1 MPNPHHGRGSYSEI
15 DPQIGNIEELLSY
28 RSVKETFLVNNYA
41 QHQGNPISQPKN
53 HEINSSNNLNFALNP
68 KSIKA
73 KTLAKSQRSKQATGE
88 KGNKGTDSKKTTKPA
103 RNTSSRKSTNKSR
116 KQSDTGNI
124 QTNKERFGRSI
135 SISQQDTERDYHMF
149 LSYISDSMENPHVLN
164 YVTRLFE
171 IMHSNS
177 ETLEYKA
184 IASLQ
189 VYTHKNI
196 LDFYRVLS
204 RVVNNEHTWKSDTE
218 EALFRSQWLVTR
230 IPLLPIDHFEDIPS
244 INTDMKWLF
253 IYSRIKSFIKACIEE
268 YNCRYQWNVHN
279 YKDNYRNV
287 HSKLPTNNVNQS
299 FNSTNFQE
307 SSTEP
312 MLLEPA
318 GYSNYTAFNSSSELG
333 NSSRPTGA
341 SNERSVFSNN
351 PNKKDRYITANTSV
365 KTKDNSTK
373 TLKKMSTSSF
383 QKDTHQASQQESYI
397 NPFSIDATIGL
408 SPVDHNSFL
417 KSYLGPDVNTEDAFD
432 AFDNILQS
440 PKYKQNKIDP
450 SFKKSREI
458 FSPISIPNIQV
469 TSQSTFSFTSSTLQ
483 NNDQTS
489 DNTDFSMSSAA
500 GNQTSLQN
508 SNFPDTSLPII
519 DSKLTLTSSYFSRFS
534 LSTTSTISGISEQSF
549 NQKTKDNKNL
559 QILDKNRSHQAVH
572 PSVKRKRIISREA
585 NERESQTKEVN
596 ADPENV
602 MQLRKENQQKDEM
615 RNNTKKV
622 SQVVI
627 EEQSSIPHP
636 VVIGSMNEQTRNSKN
651 ITEKRCEFSSSKPEK
666 ENNALSEIKIM
677 KIQFS
682 KDSLAQSTKANITTS
697 VSNFSEHLYNDDF
710 SKLTI
715 DKTSVKDVE
724 VIKSNIETEVSETYV
739 QSSSFVS
746 NESLTYIN
754 ANITKSLKEKSAQKP
769 SIHKKENE
777 FSVAYSVLKSP
788 DFLTDKPNVQRFTAS
803 TEIQSGHLQVQTSK
817 REGVSKF
824 KKQKAKSHTK
834 KSPPEITYDEFFP
847 KKFLQKTKSRIK
859 KNKSRIKK
867 FIEVTDITFSNR
879 IFKAID
885 VIPDAVDTPNS
896 VDNEN
901 RFFNR
906 TTIDDWVDVIPK
918 EVGKDRQYAVIC
930 SPNSIKKEPI
940 MNSSAGIFSYNLANR
955 VTDESLGKQ
964 DTFIKKMLS
973 SNIDAASLSIHALM
987 NQTEVRELSPRYYS
1001 QQNTNNFISAQV
1013 MKHSKIEVTRGQN
1026 NKLSKDH
1033 REKAQAEREMKLQL
1047 VATREQLPTG
1057 SLQITTT
1064 TGTSLL
1070 SDTIKTVG
1078 KEKSCSQVV
1087 TKPLENASL
1096 TSNPISEKIRTTKK
1110 GSEDTSVEIEGNV
1123 ATPTRMD
1130 LLDIYGS
1137 SVINVIAKNV
1147 NQDPSKSKTPTEQR
1161 TLVTLTNSFR
1171 IAKSDRLNRSKIN
1184 EDFKRYKEKVI
1195 NTIISTPKEI
1205 VSQQENLAPSNFQN
1219 IPASVSTTR
1228 RGSAGSIE
1236 DLINAAN
1243 LVPSLNQNKEND
1255 FIINSKD
1262 EACVAEIR
1270 KLHERC
1276 KKQTKDQV
1284 QKNLI
1289 TTDPQKKKQ
1298 RSSSSVMQ
1306 DFESNILDPQ
1316 RSKSSFSINEILSGK
1331 NTSLISDQTT
1341 RPKSTPTFS
1350 VYTVHAVSN
1359 SSKTPNSCTI
1369 NLVNTYP
1376 YGSGNK
1382 NKSIENL
1389 TSPLNT
1395 PLDSNPQSSLGIPLS
1410 ATFLQY
1416 NQDNSNTYD
1425 QSSPSFFNSNN
1436 SAAEKINT
1444 TQSILIGSM
1453 LNAQRKE
1460 TSSSSNPS
1468 VFPNINEVQANVE
1481 IGQSGTTDTDS
1492 LAGNSVTSN
1501 VVTGKIFESADF
1513 PRTDFLPNPS
1523 ASAHYTLTKNQSL
1536 ESKNNLKAEQSKNPV
1551 KRRRKSLH
1559 NRDGNST
1566 SSDSEEVTLTPEK
1579 KRRSSRKSFSDT
1591 QMKIKY
1597 CQEEDSISDNN
1608 LQESSSDE
1616 ISKSE
1621 YPKLKIPDIS
1631 GSNFT
1636 SGYTQK
1642 MHEKV
1647 KSGISKEI
1655 FDTPVLSAKA
1665 NIVSPKSAENEAVVS
1680 SQQNVT
1686 SPQLTKK
1693 SKVMVEKLNV
1703 AAGTNCVVI
1712 PIGHL
1717 PNSQE
1722 IVTALK
1728 NKIAA
1733 GASGIQLKIPNS
1745 SGVYVPTYV
1754 PLTNI
1759 KLDIHSSNRFSVI
1772 KSLQERASI
1781 MSATS
1786 KEAVRST
1793 SQSSLT
1799 QTKDKS
1805 SRLTLPLTSE
1815 YPSAKAGTQTSPF
1828 KVLVKDIAKGKR
1840 EPSKSQK
1847 NSSDESSVKK
1857 NHTGISVKSSIKAT
1871 KLKSG
1876 EYKPN
1881 LKTNQQI
1888 AAAAILKKEK
1898 KSKKRKKFWYPNENQ
1913 EDRSFDRKVKNA
1925 KRALYD
1931 GIKEDEGIFLFI
1943 CFYLEGGF
1951 FGFLWHTFFENL
1963 FIDFIFYKAKS
1974 QQMGQV
1980 FKNGPINICG
1990 RQPLKIFKEY
2000 GLLKQHQRPYPIVRK
2015 KNNRNKNKVK
2025 ELSTS

>member
-1 MPNPHHGRGSYSEI
+1 MIFRDDMPNPHHGGDSYFEF
-15 DPQIGNIEELLSY
+15 DPQIGNIDELLSY

-41 QHQGNPISQPKN
+41 QHQGNPISQPEN

-68 KSIKA
+68 KSIKT
-73 KTLAKSQRSKQATGE
+73 KTLEKSQRSKQATGE
-88 KGNKGTDSKKTTKPA
+88 KGNKGTDSKKTTKLP

-116 KQSDTGNI
+116 KQSNTGSI
-124 QTNKERFGRSI
+124 QSNRERFGRSR
-135 SISQQDTERDYHMF
+135 SIGQQDAERDYQMF
-149 LSYISDSMENPHVLN
+149 LSYISGSMENPHVLN

-230 IPLLPIDHFEDIPS
+230 IPLLPIDRFEDVPS

-287 HSKLPTNNVNQS
+287 HGKLPTNNVNQTL
-299 FNSTNFQE
+299 NSTNLQE
-307 SSTEP
+307 STTEP

-318 GYSNYTAFNSSSELG
+318 GYSNYTALNNSSELV

-341 SNERSVFSNN
+341 SSEMSVFSNN
-351 PNKKDRYITANTSV
+351 PNKKDRHINANTSV
-365 KTKDNSTK
+365 KTKDNSAK
-373 TLKKMSTSSF
+373 PLKKMSTSSF
-383 QKDTHQASQQESYI
+383 QKDTLQASQQESI
-397 NPFSIDATIGL
+397 NSIDATIGL
-408 SPVDHNSFL
+408 SPVDYNSFL
-417 KSYLGPDVNTEDAFD
+417 KSYLGPDVNTEFD

-440 PKYKQNKIDP
+440 PKHKQNKIDP
-450 SFKKSREI
+450 NFKKSREI

-469 TSQSTFSFTSSTLQ
+469 TTQSTFSFASSALRNT
-483 NNDQTS
+483 NQTS
-489 DNTDFSMSSAA
+489 GNTNFSMILAA
-500 GNQTSLQN
+500 DNQTSLQN
-508 SNFPDTSLPII
+508 SNFPDTSLPIV
-519 DSKLTLTSSYFSRFS
+519 DSQLTLTSSYFSKLS
-534 LSTTSTISGISEQSF
+534 LSTTSTVPDISEQSF

-559 QILDKNRSHQAVH
+559 QILDKNTSHQAVH

-596 ADPENV
+596 ADSEDI
-602 MQLRKENQQKDEM
+602 MQLKKENQRKDEI
-615 RNNTKKV
+615 RNFTEKIGLV
-622 SQVVI
+622 PI

-636 VVIGSMNEQTRNSKN
+636 VVIGSMNEQTRNKN
-651 ITEKRCEFSSSKPEK
+651 TTDKRYEFSSSKPRK
-666 ENNALSEIKIM
+666 EDSAPNETKIM
-677 KIQFS
+677 KIQ
-682 KDSLAQSTKANITTS
+682 LAKHPLTQSTQANIITS
-697 VSNFSEHLYNDDF
+697 VSNFSESLANDAF
-710 SKLTI
+710 SKPTVN
-715 DKTSVKDVE
+715 KTVKDVG
-724 VIKSNIETEVSETYV
+724 VIKSNFETETSETYV
-739 QSSSFVS
+739 QSSQFLS
-746 NESLTYIN
+746 NESLTN
-754 ANITKSLKEKSAQKP
+754 TNTNITKSFKEKSPKKP
-769 SIHKKENE
+769 SLNKKENE
-777 FSVAYSVLKSP
+777 FSVAYSVLKSA
-788 DFLTDKPNVQRFTAS
+788 DFLTDKPN
-803 TEIQSGHLQVQTSK
+803 IQPFNGSIEMQSAKLQVQTSK
-817 REGVSKF
+817 IEGVSKV
-824 KKQKAKSHTK
+824 KKQKVKSHTK

-847 KKFLQKTKSRIK
+847 KKFLQKTKSRVVK
-859 KNKSRIKK
+859 LKKSRIKK

-885 VIPDAVDTPNS
+885 VIPDAVDTPNY
-896 VDNEN
+896 VDTEN
-901 RFFNR
+901 RFFNS
-906 TTIDDWVDVIPK
+906 TTIEDGIDVIPN
-918 EVGKDRQYAVIC
+918 EVDRQYAIIC
-930 SPNSIKKEPI
+930 SPNSIKKEPVI
-940 MNSSAGIFSYNLANR
+940 NSSAEIFSYNFAKR
-955 VTDESLGKQ
+955 VTDESLDKQ
-964 DTFIKKMLS
+964 GTIIKKILS
-973 SNIDAASLSIHALM
+973 SNIDAASLSIQTLV
-987 NQTEVRELSPRYYS
+987 NQTKVKELSPSYGV

-1013 MKHSKIEVTRGQN
+1013 TKHSKIEVARSRN
-1026 NKLSKDH
+1026 NTFIKDH
-1033 REKAQAEREMKLQL
+1033 REKTQAKREMRLQL
-1047 VATREQLPTG
+1047 VATREQLPTV
-1057 SLQITTT
+1057 SLQV
-1064 TGTSLL
+1064 TS
-1070 SDTIKTVG
+1070 STSTSSFSRSIKTVG
-1078 KEKSCSQVV
+1078 KESSPSQLV

-1096 TSNPISEKIRTTKK
+1096 TFDPISEKIRARKK
-1110 GSEDTSVEIEGNV
+1110 GSEGTSLGTAGNA
-1123 ATPTRMD
+1123 ATLERND
-1130 LLDIYGS
+1130 LLNPKFNTNDMLHLKATSQIISDIYGS
-1137 SVINVIAKNV
+1137 SVLNVIAKNI
-1147 NQDPSKSKTPTEQR
+1147 NQDPSKSKAPTEQR
-1161 TLVTLTNSFR
+1161 TLVTLTNSFC
-1171 IAKSDRLNRSKIN
+1171 IANSDKLNRSKIN
-1184 EDFKRYKEKVI
+1184 EDFKRYKEKII

-1205 VSQQENLAPSNFQN
+1205 VSQQENLASSNFQY
-1219 IPASVSTTR
+1219 IPASISTTR

-1243 LVPSLNQNKEND
+1243 LVPSLNQNKEDD
-1255 FIINSKD
+1255 FIN
-1262 EACVAEIR
+1262 
-1270 KLHERC
+1270 LC
-1276 KKQTKDQV
+1276 KNQTKDQV
-1284 QKNLI
+1284 EKNLI
-1289 TTDPQKKKQ
+1289 TTDSQTQKQ

-1306 DFESNILDPQ
+1306 DFKSNILDPR
-1316 RSKSSFSINEILSGK
+1316 RSKSSFSINEILSSK

-1350 VYTVHAVSN
+1350 VYTVHAVSS
-1359 SSKTPNSCTI
+1359 SSKTPNSRTI

-1376 YGSGNK
+1376 YGSGTNIK
-1382 NKSIENL
+1382 NTENL

-1395 PLDSNPQSSLGIPLS
+1395 PLGSNAKPLLSIPLS

-1416 NQDNSNTYD
+1416 NQGNSSTYN
-1425 QSSPSFFNSNN
+1425 QSSPSFFESNN
-1436 SAAEKINT
+1436 SATEKINT
-1444 TQSILIGSM
+1444 TQKISIGSM
-1453 LNAQRKE
+1453 LNTQREE
-1460 TSSSSNPS
+1460 TSSSDNPS
-1468 VFPNINEVQANVE
+1468 VSSNHINEVQANVE
-1481 IGQSGTTDTDS
+1481 IDQSGTADTDF
-1492 LAGNSVTSN
+1492 LKGNSIASN
-1501 VVTGKIFESADF
+1501 VVTGEIFESADF
-1513 PRTDFLPNPS
+1513 LRTNFLPNPS
-1523 ASAHYTLTKNQSL
+1523 ASAHYPLTKNQSS
-1536 ESKNNLKAEQSKNPV
+1536 ESKSNLKAEQSKNPA
-1551 KRRRKSLH
+1551 KRKRKSLH
-1559 NRDGNST
+1559 IRDGIST
-1566 SSDSEEVTLTPEK
+1566 SSDSDEVTLTPEK

-1608 LQESSSDE
+1608 LHESSSDE

-1631 GSNFT
+1631 GGTFT

-1665 NIVSPKSAENEAVVS
+1665 NVVSPKSAENEAIVS
-1680 SQQNVT
+1680 SQQNIT

-1786 KEAVRST
+1786 KQAVRST

-1815 YPSAKAGTQTSPF
+1815 HPSAKAGTQTSPF
-1828 KVLVKDIAKGKR
+1828 KVLVKDIAKEKK
-1840 EPSKSQK
+1840 EPSKSKK
-1847 NSSDESSVKK
+1847 NSSGESSVKK
-1857 NHTGISVKSSIKAT
+1857 NHSGISVKSSIKAT

-1913 EDRSFDRKVKNA
+1913 EDRTFDRKVRNA

-1931 GIKEDEGIFLFI
+1931 EIKEDDGIFIFIYSFLFGG
-1943 CFYLEGGF
+1943 EGGS
-1951 FGFLWHTFFENL
+1951 LV
-1963 FIDFIFYKAKS
+1963 Y
-1974 QQMGQV
+1974 V
-1980 FKNGPINICG
+1980 F
-1990 RQPLKIFKEY
+1990 
-2000 GLLKQHQRPYPIVRK
+2000 
-2015 KNNRNKNKVK
+2015 
-2025 ELSTS
+2025 

>member
-1 MPNPHHGRGSYSEI
+1 MPNPHHGGDSYSEI

-28 RSVKETFLVNNYA
+28 RSVKETFLVNDYA
-41 QHQGNPISQPKN
+41 QHQGNPIIQPEN
-53 HEINSSNNLNFALNP
+53 HEINSSNNRNFALNP
-68 KSIKA
+68 KNIKT
-73 KTLAKSQRSKQATGE
+73 KTLEKSQRSKQATGE
-88 KGNKGTDSKKTTKPA
+88 KGKKGTESKKITKPP
-103 RNTSSRKSTNKSR
+103 RNTSSRKSAHKNR
-116 KQSDTGNI
+116 KQSNTVNI
-124 QTNKERFGRSI
+124 QTNKERFGRSR
-135 SISQQDTERDYHMF
+135 SISQQDAERDYQMF

-204 RVVNNEHTWKSDTE
+204 RVINNEHTWESDTE

-230 IPLLPIDHFEDIPS
+230 IPLLPIDRFEDVPS
-244 INTDMKWLF
+244 ISTNMKWLF

-268 YNCRYQWNVHN
+268 YNCRYQWNVHS

-287 HSKLPTNNVNQS
+287 DGKLPTNKVNQY

-312 MLLEPA
+312 MLLEPS
-318 GYSNYTAFNSSSELG
+318 GYSNYSAFNNSSELV
-333 NSSRPTGA
+333 NSSRSTGA
-341 SNERSVFSNN
+341 SNERSTCSNN
-351 PNKKDRYITANTSV
+351 PNKKDRHITTNTSV

-373 TLKKMSTSSF
+373 PLKKMKTSSF
-383 QKDTHQASQQESYI
+383 QKDAHQASQQESYI

-432 AFDNILQS
+432 NILQS
-440 PKYKQNKIDP
+440 PKYKQNKIDLN
-450 SFKKSREI
+450 FKKSRGI
-458 FSPISIPNIQV
+458 FSPISIPNIQA
-469 TSQSTFSFTSSTLQ
+469 TPQSTFTFASSVLQ
-483 NNDQTS
+483 TNDQTS
-489 DNTDFSMSSAA
+489 DNTDFSMTSAT

-508 SNFPDTSLPII
+508 SNCPDTSLPII
-519 DSKLTLTSSYFSRFS
+519 DSQLTLTSSYFSKLS
-534 LSTTSTISGISEQSF
+534 LSTTSTISDISEQSI
-549 NQKTKDNKNL
+549 NQKTKNNKNL
-559 QILDKNRSHQAVH
+559 QILDKNASHQAVH

-585 NERESQTKEVN
+585 NERESETKEIN

-602 MQLRKENQQKDEM
+602 MQLRKENQQKDEI
-615 RNNTKKV
+615 RNFAEKIKLV
-622 SQVVI
+622 HI

-636 VVIGSMNEQTRNSKN
+636 VVMGSMNEQTNNNKN
-651 ITEKRCEFSSSKPEK
+651 VTEKRYEFSSPKPEK
-666 ENNALSEIKIM
+666 EDSALSETKIM
-677 KIQFS
+677 KLQFS
-682 KDSLAQSTKANITTS
+682 KDPLTQCTHANIATS
-697 VSNFSEHLYNDDF
+697 ASNFSEHHYNDGF
-710 SKLTI
+710 SKPTI
-715 DKTSVKDVE
+715 DKTSMKDVG
-724 VIKSNIETEVSETYV
+724 VIKSNIDTETTEAYV

-754 ANITKSLKEKSAQKP
+754 TNITKSFIEKSAQKP
-769 SIHKKENE
+769 SIDKKENE
-777 FSVAYSVLKSP
+777 FSVAHSLLKSP
-788 DFLTDKPNVQRFTAS
+788 DFLRDKPNVQPFTAS
-803 TEIQSGHLQVQTSK
+803 LEVQSRKLQAHTSK
-817 REGVSKF
+817 SEGVSKV
-824 KKQKAKSHTK
+824 KKQKTKSHTK

-847 KKFLQKTKSRIK
+847 KKFLQKTKSRVVK
-859 KNKSRIKK
+859 VKKSRIKK

-879 IFKAID
+879 IFKAIE

-906 TTIDDWVDVIPK
+906 TAIEDGIDVIPK
-918 EVGKDRQYAVIC
+918 AVGKDRQYAVIC

-940 MNSSAGIFSYNLANR
+940 INSSAEIFSYNLAKR

-964 DTFIKKMLS
+964 DTFIKKLLS
-973 SNIDAASLSIHALM
+973 SNIDAASLSIHTLM
-987 NQTEVRELSPRYYS
+987 NQTEVRELSPRYCV

-1013 MKHSKIEVTRGQN
+1013 MKHSKIEVTRSRN
-1026 NKLSKDH
+1026 NTLSKDH
-1033 REKAQAEREMKLQL
+1033 REKTQAEREMRLQL

-1057 SLQITTT
+1057 SLQITAS
-1064 TGTSLL
+1064 TGTSSL
-1070 SDTIKTVG
+1070 SHTLKTVG
-1078 KEKSCSQVV
+1078 KERCSSQLV
-1087 TKPLENASL
+1087 TKPLESASL
-1096 TSNPISEKIRTTKK
+1096 TSNPISEKIRATKK
-1110 GSEDTSVEIEGNV
+1110 SPEGTSVEIEGNV
-1123 ATPTRMD
+1123 ATSERND
-1130 LLDIYGS
+1130 LLNPNVDIKQMLHLRATSQIISDIYGS

-1147 NQDPSKSKTPTEQR
+1147 NQDPSKSKSPTEQR
-1161 TLVTLTNSFR
+1161 TLVTLTNSFC
-1171 IAKSDRLNRSKIN
+1171 IANSDRLNRSKIN
-1184 EDFKRYKEKVI
+1184 EDFKRYKEK
-1195 NTIISTPKEI
+1195 IISTPKEM
-1205 VSQQENLAPSNFQN
+1205 VSQQENLVPSNFQN
-1219 IPASVSTTR
+1219 IPASISTTR
-1228 RGSAGSIE
+1228 KGSAGSIE

-1243 LVPSLNQNKEND
+1243 LVPSLSQNKEND

-1262 EACVAEIR
+1262 EACVAEIL
-1270 KLHERC
+1270 KLHDLC

-1289 TTDPQKKKQ
+1289 TTDSRKKKQ

-1306 DFESNILDPQ
+1306 DFESNILDPR

-1331 NTSLISDQTT
+1331 NTSLISVQTT

-1350 VYTVHAVSN
+1350 VYTVHAVSS

-1376 YGSGNK
+1376 YGSGQK
-1382 NKSIENL
+1382 NKSAENL

-1395 PLDSNPQSSLGIPLS
+1395 PLGSNANSPLGIPLS

-1416 NQDNSNTYD
+1416 NQGNSSTYN
-1425 QSSPSFFNSNN
+1425 QSSPSFFDSNN
-1436 SAAEKINT
+1436 SASEEVNT
-1444 TQSILIGSM
+1444 TQNISIASM
-1453 LNAQRKE
+1453 LNTQRKE

-1468 VFPNINEVQANVE
+1468 VFSNHINEVQANVE

-1492 LAGNSVTSN
+1492 LTGNPVASN
-1501 VVTGKIFESADF
+1501 VVTGEIFESADF
-1513 PRTDFLPNPS
+1513 LRTNFLPNPS
-1523 ASAHYTLTKNQSL
+1523 ASSHYTLTKNQSL
-1536 ESKNNLKAEQSKNPV
+1536 ESKNNLKAEQLKNPV

-1559 NRDGNST
+1559 NHDGNST
-1566 SSDSEEVTLTPEK
+1566 SSDSEEVTLTPGK

-1631 GSNFT
+1631 GGNFT

-1655 FDTPVLSAKA
+1655 FDTPVLSAKT
-1665 NIVSPKSAENEAVVS
+1665 NIVSPKSAENEAVAS

-1759 KLDIHSSNRFSVI
+1759 KLDVHSSNRFSVI

-1781 MSATS
+1781 MSAAS
-1786 KEAVRST
+1786 KQAVRNT

-1805 SRLTLPLTSE
+1805 SRLTLPVLSE
-1815 YPSAKAGTQTSPF
+1815 HPSTKAGTQTSPF
-1828 KVLVKDIAKGKR
+1828 KVLVKDIAKGKK

-1847 NSSDESSVKK
+1847 NSSGESSVKK

-1876 EYKPN
+1876 EHKPN

-1898 KSKKRKKFWYPNENQ
+1898 KSKKRKKFWYPNEN

-1931 GIKEDEGIFLFI
+1931 GTKEEDGIFLFF

-1951 FGFLWHTFFENL
+1951 
-1963 FIDFIFYKAKS
+1963 IVIY
-1974 QQMGQV
+1974 V
-1980 FKNGPINICG
+1980 F
-1990 RQPLKIFKEY
+1990 
-2000 GLLKQHQRPYPIVRK
+2000 
-2015 KNNRNKNKVK
+2015 
-2025 ELSTS
+2025 